1 MQGLPK
7 IHFNDIIKQTFGKK
21 KKKRPALKKRS
32 VCNKN

>member
-21 KKKRPALKKRS
+21 KKKKTSFEEKK
-32 VCNKN
+32 CLQ